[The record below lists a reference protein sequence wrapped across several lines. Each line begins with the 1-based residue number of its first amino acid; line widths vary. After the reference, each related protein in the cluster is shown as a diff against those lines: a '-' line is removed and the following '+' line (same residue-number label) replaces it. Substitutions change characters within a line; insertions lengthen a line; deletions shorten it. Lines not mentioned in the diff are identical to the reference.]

1 VGRIGGPYLVMQAIA
16 PLVLA
21 FVAERSS
28 DAAALAVTAAFATI
42 AFIAFAAVRRPNALP
57 GETRSRSS

>member
-1 VGRIGGPYLVMQAIA
+1 VMQAIA

-28 DAAALAVTAAFATI
+28 DAAVLAVTAAFAAI
-42 AFIAFAAVRRPNALP
+42 SFMSFAAVRRPKALP
-57 GETRSRSS
+57 GEARSRSP